1 MKFIR
6 SSALWFGLSI
16 ALSLASAWLIATY
29 GLRIGIDFQGGQL
42 IEAEFAEPVALNE
55 LRTELEDAAREGA
68 APPTSIAESDAGTY
82 LIRTS
87 GNDEQLS
94 ALRQSLT
101 DRVGEWE
108 EIRFENVG
116 PTVGKDL
123 TRKAVLGV
131 LYASIA
137 IILYIAWAF
146 RRVPAPTSS
155 WQFGITAVIAL
166 LHDLL
171 ITIGAFALFGV
182 LFGFEVDSLFITAL
196 LTVLGFSV
204 HDTIVTY
211 DRIREN
217 LLKFPDGDFEEIVYK
232 SIEQTIARSFNT
244 SLTLIIVLLA
254 LVLLGGTSIK
264 PFVSAI
270 LVGTTAGTYSSI
282 LLASQLLIAWQ
293 RVLRRKAARA

>member
-68 APPTSIAESDAGTY
+68 APRTSIAESDAGTY

-270 LVGTTAGTYSSI
+270 LVGITAGTYSSI
-282 LLASQLLIAWQ
+282 FLASQLLIAWQ
-293 RVLRRKAARA
+293 RALRRKAARA